1 MNNFFSTIFNTSSQT
16 DVQLSDFIVILLGA
30 LAVGVLISIFYIL
43 THKNETYTAS
53 FPATMIM
60 LPIIV
65 AVIIRLVGTNA
76 ASALSL
82 AGAFSLIRFR
92 TEPADPKDIAY
103 VFFALAAGLGCGIG
117 YIGYALMFTVILC
130 VITLVLKLMNYGAG
144 NERSMYL
151 RISVPENLNYENL
164 FEQTLTQYTNTHKL
178 MQIRTTDFGAVFEV
192 RYAIELKKGVDTK
205 AFIDEL
211 RTKNGNLNIIMTKK
225 EYNVKVA

>member
-1 MNNFFSTIFNTSSQT
+1 MDNFFSTIFNTSSQT
-16 DVQLSDFIVILLGA
+16 DVQLSDFIIILLGA
-30 LAVGVLISIFYIL
+30 LGVGIIISIFYIL

-130 VITLVLKLMNYGAG
+130 VITFVLKLMNYGVG
-144 NERSMYL
+144 SERSMHL
-151 RISVPENLNYENL
+151 RISVPENLNYENV
-164 FEQTLTQYTNTHKL
+164 FEQTLTQYTNAHKL

-211 RTKNGNLNIIMTKK
+211 RTKNGNLNITMTRK
-225 EYNVKVA
+225 EYDVKVA

>member
-1 MNNFFSTIFNTSSQT
+1 MNNFFTTIFNSVSQT
-16 DVQLSDFIVILLGA
+16 DVQISDFLMILAGA
-30 LAVGVLISIFYIL
+30 LGVGVLISIFYIL

-82 AGAFSLIRFR
+82 AGAFSLVRFR

-117 YIGYALMFTVILC
+117 YIGYSILFTIILC
-130 VITLVLKLMNYGAG
+130 VITFVLKITNYGVG
-144 NERSMYL
+144 NERSMHL
-151 RISVPENLNYENL
+151 RISVPENLNYENVFDSIL
-164 FEQTLTQYTNTHKL
+164 KQYTTSYKL

-211 RTKNGNLNIIMTKK
+211 RTKNGNLNIIMTRK
-225 EYNVKVA
+225 EYSVKVA